1 MNKQI
6 FDNYYNSRF
15 ELAIVVNY
23 DRTFNDDPTT
33 RKSDILVLV
42 RYLDKYPILKDLVTV
57 RQIIEIDDER
67 LNEEEVSIKNHII
80 HLYSKKITSKIIF
93 MKNIYITQETS
104 LVDVKTYLGGVI
116 NVFPIEIYLE
126 IAENRKP
133 IQNYISGMNEI
144 NLLVSEIVLGNLD
157 GEETPIDDMLLKN
170 IKAVDNVYCFNLYTI
185 NDYIDNIKQTRITF
199 ITQND
204 KKLGKLLH
212 NFWTKIESSEI
223 VKRLKDSKFSEDF
236 IETNKALLEDYK
248 KVIEQESEYNDMFWK
263 VEIDDA
269 VFKHIGI
276 YFNSFILE
284 NKENKR
290 ERTLDIY
297 SIFKFFELNQDIP
310 FTRYSYGNQISQ
322 KIVKIY
328 EDFYSIENIKYLDK
342 WSTMLSYKDIPSNC
356 VQWKGFYIDTE
367 LNKLEYDFILFN
379 DFTYQIRFYQ
389 QKINL
394 DNMETFLEYIKVT
407 VLEKIKTILY
417 SIGMS
422 MVLNKL
428 ELGKNIYFIFSKL
441 EINVVLNKELE
452 IGKLQ
457 NILNK
462 SNFLFDRESDLM
474 SNEFVNLEF
483 KKVNNYTRSDQI
495 FKFINYYVTQNRLT
509 EMNEMAP
516 VIKQVMS
523 KYNKNVM
530 EATEILYSWIRRF
543 VDLGSQQNKKIK
555 ISKNIGLDIVGKQ
568 LGNNICNFYM
578 SNVIGLDDI
587 YTFYYYLI
595 ILLNWSQN
603 KENNRLYA
611 QLLGKKVDDSV
622 LHKLQAKKDEEGEV
636 DVLGDIDFD
645 ALLEADE
652 ENATEEVAD
661 LVDRLSVH
669 SDMSEES
676 DAKGIDKQELEMPNE
691 EEIFDELKPIV
702 DGSSYYINRLKMM
715 DKEVYDYKIDD
726 KFGPYSRMAMPND
739 SRQPIV
745 LSGRQMKKIVDKYGD
760 DKNVYGGINQNV
772 ELYKK
777 DYKKPSYDIKY
788 RNLHYICPKVWCM
801 LDQMPYYMT
810 DLLETSGKGF
820 IPATFIEDEV
830 LKNPKNVVCPD
841 CKNGIWDNGTR
852 KGTLLIAQDNL
863 KRQAYPGFFTGEKHP
878 KGICMVTCFKT
889 ANQQKKIEECTGDK
903 KVVKKEKKISNEKY
917 ILKGD
922 KYGRCNY
929 GRFCVLPSVL
939 HEWMNRDFG
948 NYKNERTVLD
958 EYIGFLRAG
967 ILKDNENYYQSFE
980 KTIQYLLRDFTFSK
994 STVEFRQH
1002 LVDKLKSNPDIRLI
1016 FKKCRKGSLY
1026 LYFEKDIEN
1035 LYSYI
1040 INTISL
1046 QSKFILPILSY
1057 PGVLIENG
1065 INFFIIQEDNGKI
1078 YIDCEYFNFEYDESR
1093 LSANNMFIYSYS
1105 TGESYKK
1112 IFYEPI
1118 IRVQQRSKIV
1128 HITTDFIGVSK
1139 DSIFED
1145 LFKYVKKECTQTED
1159 PLITSAKVNKISEE
1173 EYFLAKTSSN
1183 KIIQSLS
1190 KLEEY
1195 QIIFQYVNTYNQTEG
1210 LILKEIES
1218 NKSYYIP
1225 FTPLEIL
1232 DDIKILTVKKMI
1244 KLQSFSDTLKFLE
1257 DITEKANI
1265 PYSPYFY
1272 TVTTDELMKTGIYTL
1287 TGEWIPTLY
1296 IAETSDEPGKLRK
1309 WSIPKDIWVKEK
1321 ILQDDRT
1328 VHGKDRDMKKFN
1340 YEKLRF
1346 ELSKLVNKSDDF
1358 KTMIIQKMRNYKETN
1373 EIDVKTTVR
1382 DDLISEI
1389 SEYLRNHIVTPGII
1403 GEWNKKDIFNY
1414 CSNNE
1419 EIDQCNSSSMC
1430 TWNGKKNECRMIIN
1444 PEWYWKFISRIVD
1457 EVLVNVNKRK
1467 EILDEYRKEMDIP
1480 ENEIIFYNRDDI
1492 DQYLQKYDFNLEN
1505 KKFIKH
1511 PLEHFDYSNPKQK
1524 IHDEIP
1530 DTTYTYN
1537 LPKYIRKLF
1546 DTYSSNSRVKM
1557 SDKLGLFFNSEKSSN
1572 YFFKTMDELIKLVYP
1587 AKKPFILSRII
1598 IATQI
1603 RAYSEPDLLLERYKS
1618 LSESDSGEIYRR
1630 FVAMKSIEDLVE
1642 YVKLN
1647 SWASEIDLELISNY
1661 FIKSKIRFI
1670 IINDIGS
1677 IDRDNPFIYLSDH
1690 IKELTNDNIEQYRFV
1705 IFSKHK
1711 NLINMISKKDTGSP
1725 LFTVDE
1731 IPFLSV
1737 WLEGQREFESSL

>member
-1 MNKQI
+1 MNKDI
-6 FDNYYNSRF
+6 FDNYYNSRI
-15 ELAIVVNY
+15 ELAIVVNV
-23 DRTFNDDPTT
+23 DKTFNDDPTT

-42 RYLDKYPILKDLVTV
+42 RYPDKYPILKDLVTV
-57 RQIIEIDDER
+57 KQIIEIDNER
-67 LNEEEVSIKNHII
+67 LNEEEISIKNRII
-80 HLYSKKITSKIIF
+80 QLYSKKITSKIIF

-104 LVDVKTYLGGVI
+104 LVDAKTYLGGI
-116 NVFPIEIYLE
+116 IGVFPIQIYLE
-126 IAENRKP
+126 VAENRKP
-133 IQNYISGMNEI
+133 MQNYVSGMNELY
-144 NLLVSEIVLGNLD
+144 LLVHDITVLGDLD
-157 GEETPIDDMLLKN
+157 GEEIPMDDTLLKN
-170 IKAVDNVYCFNLYTI
+170 IQTVDNVYCFNLYTI
-185 NDYIDNIKQTRITF
+185 NDYIDNIKQTRTTF
-199 ITQND
+199 ILQND

-223 VKRLKDSKFSEDF
+223 VKRLKGSEFSEDF
-236 IETNKALLEDYK
+236 IETNEGLLEDYR
-248 KVIEQESEYNDMFWK
+248 KVIDQESEYNDMFWK
-263 VEIDDA
+263 VNIEDSI
-269 VFKHIGI
+269 FKHIGI

-310 FTRYSYGNQISQ
+310 FSRYSYGNQIGQ
-322 KIVKIY
+322 KMVKIY

-342 WSTMLSYKDIPSNC
+342 WSTMLSFKDTPSNC

-394 DNMETFLEYIKVT
+394 EQMETFLEYIKVT

-417 SIGMS
+417 SIGIFMT
-422 MVLNKL
+422 VNKL

-462 SNFLFDRESDLM
+462 SNFLFNRETDLM

-523 KYNKNVM
+523 KYNKNVI
-530 EATEILYSWIRRF
+530 EATDILHSWIRRF
-543 VDLGSQQNKKIK
+543 VDIISQQNKKIK
-555 ISKNIGLDIVGKQ
+555 ISKNIGLDIIGKQ

-603 KENNRLYA
+603 KDNNKLYA
-611 QLLGKKVDDSV
+611 QLLGKKIDDTT
-622 LHKLQAKKDEEGEV
+622 LLKIQAKKDEDGEV
-636 DVLGDIDFD
+636 DVLGGIDFD
-645 ALLEADE
+645 ALLDGDE
-652 ENATEEVAD
+652 EIPSEEVAD
-661 LVDRLSVH
+661 LADRLSVH
-669 SDMSEES
+669 SESSEIS
-676 DAKGIDKQELEMPNE
+676 DAKEEIEMPNE
-691 EEIFDELKPIV
+691 EEVFDELEPIV
-702 DGSSYYINRLKMM
+702 NGSSYYITRLKMM
-715 DKEVYDYKIDD
+715 DKEIYDYKIDD
-726 KFGPYSRMAMPND
+726 KFKPYSRMAMPND

-745 LSGRQMKKIVDKYGD
+745 LSTRQMKKIVDKYGE
-760 DKNVYGGINQNV
+760 DKNVYGGINQKV
-772 ELYKK
+772 ALYQK
-777 DYKKPSYDIKY
+777 DYKKSSYDIKY

-820 IPATFIEDEV
+820 IPATFKEDEV

-841 CKNGIWDNGTR
+841 CKNGLWDNDTR

-863 KRQAYPGFFTGEKHP
+863 KRQPYPGFFTGEKHP
-878 KGICMVTCFKT
+878 KGSCMVTCFKT
-889 ANQQKKIEECTGDK
+889 ANQTKKIEECTGEQ
-903 KVVKKEKKISNEKY
+903 KVLKKEKKISNEKY

-929 GRFCVLPSVL
+929 GRFCVLPPVL

-958 EYIGFLRAG
+958 EYIGFLRKG

-980 KTIQYLLRDFTFSK
+980 KTIQYLLGDSIFSK
-994 STVEFRQH
+994 SREEFREY
-1002 LVDKLKSNPDIRLI
+1002 LVQKLKSIPDIKII
-1016 FKKCRKGSLY
+1016 FRKCRKGSLY
-1026 LYFEKDIEN
+1026 LYFDKNIEN
-1035 LYSYI
+1035 LYIYI

-1057 PGVLIENG
+1057 PGVLIDNG
-1065 INFFIIQEDNGKI
+1065 INFFIIQEENGKI

-1093 LSANNMFIYSYS
+1093 LSSDNMFIYSYH

-1112 IFYEPI
+1112 NFYEPI
-1118 IRVQQRSKIV
+1118 IRVQQKSKSIQITRS
-1128 HITTDFIGVSK
+1128 FIGVSK

-1145 LFKYVKKECTQTED
+1145 LFKYVKQECLQTED
-1159 PLITSAKVNKISEE
+1159 PLITSAKANKISEE
-1173 EYFLAKTSSN
+1173 EYFLAKTPSK
-1183 KIIQSLS
+1183 KIIQSIM
-1190 KLEEY
+1190 KIEDY

-1210 LILKEIES
+1210 LILKKIES

-1225 FTPLEIL
+1225 FTPLEII
-1232 DDIKILTVKKMI
+1232 DDIKILSVKKMI
-1244 KLQSFSDTLKFLE
+1244 KLQSFSDTLEFLE
-1257 DITEKANI
+1257 DITEKADI
-1265 PYSPYFY
+1265 PYNPYFY
-1272 TVTTDELMKTGIYTL
+1272 TITSDGLMKSGIYTL

-1296 IAETSDEPGKLRK
+1296 TEETADKAGKIRK
-1309 WSIPKDIWVKEK
+1309 WTIPKDIWVKEK

-1328 VHGKDRDMKKFN
+1328 VHQKDRDMKKYN

-1346 ELSKLVNKSDDF
+1346 ELSKLVNKSEDF
-1358 KTMIIQKMRNYKETN
+1358 KAIVIQKMREYKETN
-1373 EIDVKTTVR
+1373 EIDIKTRVR
-1382 DDLISEI
+1382 DELISEI

-1403 GEWNKKDIFNY
+1403 GDWNKKDIFNY
-1414 CSNNE
+1414 CSNIE
-1419 EIDQCNSSSMC
+1419 EIDQCNTSSMC
-1430 TWNGKKNECRMIIN
+1430 RWDGKKNECRMIIN

-1457 EVLVNVNKRK
+1457 EILVNVNKRK
-1467 EILDEYRKEMDIP
+1467 EILDEYRKELDIP

-1492 DQYLQKYDFNLEN
+1492 EQYLQKYDFNLEN
-1505 KKFIKH
+1505 KQFIKH
-1511 PLEHFDYSNPKQK
+1511 PLEHFDYSNPKERVQA
-1524 IHDEIP
+1524 EQL
-1530 DTTYTYN
+1530 DTLYTYT

-1546 DTYSSNSRVKM
+1546 DSSSSNSRVKM

-1572 YFFKTMDELIKLVYP
+1572 YFFKAMDELIKLVYP
-1587 AKKPFILSRII
+1587 GKKPVIPSRTIV
-1598 IATQI
+1598 ATQI
-1603 RAYSEPDLLLERYKS
+1603 RAYPEEALLLERYKT
-1618 LSESDSGEIYRR
+1618 LSESDGGEIYRR

-1661 FIKSKIRFI
+1661 FIKAKIRFI
-1670 IINDIGS
+1670 IINDVGF
-1677 IDRDNPFIYLSDH
+1677 IDRDDPFTYLSNH
-1690 IKELTNDNIEQYRFV
+1690 IKELTNDNIEEYRFV
-1705 IFSKHK
+1705 VYSKH
-1711 NLINMISKKDTGSP
+1711 NNRINMISKKDTGSP

-1737 WLEGQREFESSL
+1737 WLEGQREFEQSL